1 MVNKLNNLKTKTKL
15 LLSSGLIC
23 LSLLV
28 VGGMAIVGLMQL
40 SDRIETIFK
49 INVLP
54 LKQLGELQGQS
65 QRMNS
70 LVAGHILARDGATM
84 RKKMDEIVKLDA
96 KIDQFQTDYA
106 PIIVS
111 ESEQKIFDRFK
122 VEWTSYREI
131 RKKVLTLSDNFS
143 KDAATELQDAQLSE
157 KLAELQESVNDLVKE
172 NEVQAQ
178 ENHESSRSAAMT
190 MTMLMVALIGGAL
203 TVGLLGNWAIS
214 KFLVSGLGNVLQSA
228 QQLQGGNLA
237 FRATLTTTEEIGQL
251 AQAFNHMAGS
261 LEAASAKQQAAI
273 EEMNACIDIMNTT
286 SIVSKGDLK
295 GNILTINDKFLD
307 ISKYSREELM
317 GKPHSI
323 VRHPDMSKEVFK
335 QMWATIG
342 RGEIFR
348 GVVKNRAK
356 DGTPYYVDAVIKPL
370 MGPNGKPREYLGV
383 RYDITEYEIAR
394 HNMKGMVDAINMSY
408 ATVECDLKGHIQTA
422 NDVFLKLMGYSM
434 EEIKGKPHSIFVEPS
449 DTGTLQYR
457 DLWEKLGRGEAD
469 VGQRKYMT
477 KGGQTV
483 WFQASYTP
491 VKDDVGKP
499 FKALLLAT
507 DMTEQKQALVE
518 VENLIKVAAIGQLSQ
533 RIKTDMFTG
542 DSRDLTDSVNRL
554 LDAVTQPLHEAQGVL
569 NALAA
574 NDLTRGMTGAYQG
587 EFDEMKRALNLALTN
602 LGTTIATVRQ
612 AVEGVTAG
620 AGQITDANK
629 DLSQRTSQQAAAL
642 EETSASMEEMTA
654 TVKQNA
660 DNAKQ
665 ADQLAITAR
674 ETADKGRVVTQQAV
688 EAMDE
693 INKSSKKIA
702 DIITVID
709 EIAFQTNLLALNAA
723 VEAARAGEHGR
734 GFAVVAA
741 EVRNLAQRSALAA
754 KEIKG
759 LIKESIQH
767 VNDGSELVNQSG
779 KTLDEIVNSVKRVT
793 DIIAE
798 ISAASQEQAIGID
811 QVNKAIISM
820 DQTTQR
826 NVGVVEETANA
837 AQSMQDQASE
847 LQQQVQAF
855 KIAEGHHAERVPVIP
870 SRAVKPMVRPVAHE
884 EGGRTEPK
892 KSAASSALARKV
904 PVGAIVQKDHGRHG
918 SDDGFEEF

>member
-1 MVNKLNNLKTKTKL
+1 MVNKLYNLKTKTKL

-23 LSLLV
+23 AALLM
-28 VGGMAIVGLMQL
+28 VGGMSIVGLMQL

-54 LKQLGELQGQS
+54 LKQLGELQGHS
-65 QRMNS
+65 QRMSS
-70 LVAGHILARDGATM
+70 LVAWHILGRDAATM
-84 RKKMDEIVKLDA
+84 KKWLEQITQLDE
-96 KIDQFQTDYA
+96 KIDKFQTDYA
-106 PIIVS
+106 PIIVT
-111 ESEQKIFDRFK
+111 ESEQKTFDK
-122 VEWTSYREI
+122 LGVDWVGYREI
-131 RKKVLTLSDNFS
+131 RKKVLTLSDNYS
-143 KDAATELQDAQLSE
+143 KDAASELQDTQLAE
-157 KLAELQESVNDLVKE
+157 KLAQLLDSVNALVNE
-172 NEVQAQ
+172 NEVQAK
-178 ENHESSRSAAMT
+178 ENHESSRGAAMT
-190 MTMLMVALIGGAL
+190 LTMLMIALIVGSLAL
-203 TVGLLGNWAIS
+203 GLLANWAIS
-214 KFLVSGLGNVLQSA
+214 KFLVSGLENVLEA
-228 QQLQGGNLA
+228 AHQLQKGNLA
-237 FRATLTTTEEIGQL
+237 FRSTLTTTEEIGQL

-286 SIVSKGDLK
+286 SIVSKSDLK
-295 GNILTINDKFLD
+295 GNITTTNDKFLN
-307 ISKYSREELM
+307 ISKYSQEELI

-323 VRHPDMSKEVFK
+323 VRHPDMPKEVFK

-342 RGEIFR
+342 QGQIFR

-383 RYDITEYEIAR
+383 RYDITQYEIAR
-394 HNMKGMVDAINMSY
+394 HNMSGMVDAINMSY
-408 ATVECDLKGHIQTA
+408 ATVEYDLNGHIQTA
-422 NDVFLKLMGYSM
+422 NDMFLKLMGYSL
-434 EEIKGKPHSIFVEPS
+434 EEIKGKPYSIFVEPS

-469 VGQRKYMT
+469 VGQRKYMA
-477 KGGQTV
+477 KGGRTV

-518 VENLIKVAAIGQLSQ
+518 VENLIKVAAVGQLSQ

-554 LDAVTQPLHEAQGVL
+554 LEAVTQPLHEAQGVL

-574 NDLTRGMTGAYQG
+574 NDLTRGMTGAYKG
-587 EFDEMKRALNLALTN
+587 EFEEMKRALNLALTN
-602 LGTTIATVRQ
+602 LTTTIRTVRQ
-612 AVEGVTAG
+612 AVEGVTVG
-620 AGQITDANK
+620 AGQISNANK
-629 DLSQRTSQQAAAL
+629 DLSQRTGQQAAAL

-674 ETADKGRVVTQQAV
+674 ETADKGRGVTQQAV

-779 KTLDEIVNSVKRVT
+779 KTLEEIVTSVKRVT
-793 DIIAE
+793 D
-798 ISAASQEQAIGID
+798 
-811 QVNKAIISM
+811 
-820 DQTTQR
+820 
-826 NVGVVEETANA
+826 
-837 AQSMQDQASE
+837 
-847 LQQQVQAF
+847 
-855 KIAEGHHAERVPVIP
+855 
-870 SRAVKPMVRPVAHE
+870 
-884 EGGRTEPK
+884 
-892 KSAASSALARKV
+892 
-904 PVGAIVQKDHGRHG
+904 
-918 SDDGFEEF
+918 